1 MVNKSIKKILS
12 ISEIKQITDLNI
24 TSRPA
29 EIKPEIY
36 YKIAEIIEKK

>member
-1 MVNKSIKKILS
+1 MKTIKKILS
-12 ISEIKQITDLNI
+12 KSEIKQIVGLNI

-36 YKIAEIIEKK
+36 YKIAEIIEKR